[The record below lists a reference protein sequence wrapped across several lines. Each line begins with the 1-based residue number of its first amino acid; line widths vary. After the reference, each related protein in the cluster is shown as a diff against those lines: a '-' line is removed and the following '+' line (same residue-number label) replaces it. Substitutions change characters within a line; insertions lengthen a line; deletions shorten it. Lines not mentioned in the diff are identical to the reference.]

1 MRWKFQYPM
10 IWARDW
16 KMGKILRKE
25 TAASLGDDMRLV
37 LRVPASKLAKSPID
51 LSGMYLLLV
60 SGLNTRSLC

>member
-1 MRWKFQYPM
+1 
-10 IWARDW
+10 
-16 KMGKILRKE
+16 MGKILRKE